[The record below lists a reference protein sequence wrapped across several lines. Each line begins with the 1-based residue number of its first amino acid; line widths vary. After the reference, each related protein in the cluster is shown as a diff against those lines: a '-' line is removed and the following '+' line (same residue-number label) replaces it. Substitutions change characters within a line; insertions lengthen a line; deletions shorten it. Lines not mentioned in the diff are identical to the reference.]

1 MEKKVNWQICQVKG
15 QELAEELRGM
25 ANDVER
31 VALIKEILDTMISKF
46 IASKA
51 VARVYQ
57 QELLNEFI
65 CEGDG
70 VKWAVIAY
78 RISFFGEFMKGSRV
92 KKVWSGELLKELY
105 DMSDFAQ
112 EWEQNLLS
120 A

>member
-1 MEKKVNWQICQVKG
+1 MEKKVNWQICRIKG
-15 QELAEELRGM
+15 QELADELKGM

-31 VALIKEILDTMISKF
+31 VALVKEILDTKIGEFIVSKT
-46 IASKA
+46 
-51 VARVYQ
+51 VARVYL
-57 QELLNEFI
+57 QELLDEFI

-78 RISFFGEFMKGSRV
+78 RISFFVEFMKGSRV

-105 DMSDFAQ
+105 EMSETAQ
-112 EWEQNLLS
+112 AREQNLLS